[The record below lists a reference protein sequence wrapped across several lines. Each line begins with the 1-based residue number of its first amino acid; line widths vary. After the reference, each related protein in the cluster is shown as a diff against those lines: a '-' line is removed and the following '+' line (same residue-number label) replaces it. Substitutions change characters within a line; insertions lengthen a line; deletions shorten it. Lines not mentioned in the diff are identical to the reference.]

1 METSEMIFSESSMSH
16 EDDEGVQEHLDGID
30 EDEQIN
36 PLDTRDRIS
45 DIHFLDLSLLLLAS
59 LSAILTYF

>member
-1 METSEMIFSESSMSH
+1 METSEMIFSESSIIH

-36 PLDTRDRIS
+36 QLDTRDRIS